1 MNCPVCDAV
10 RMREV
15 AKEGVLIDICPN
27 CKGVWLDRGELEKLM
42 EGERE
47 FRKEY
52 PGYDSDYE
60 SERSR
65 QSYPD
70 SYNRGY
76 SDDHHRY
83 PKHKKKRRVFDIFE
97 DLFD

>member
-1 MNCPVCDAV
+1 MNCPVCDGV

-15 AKEGVLIDICPN
+15 EKEGVMVDICPS

-47 FRKEY
+47 LRRQYPEY
-52 PGYDSDYE
+52 G
-60 SERSR
+60 
-65 QSYPD
+65 D
-70 SYNRGY
+70 SYNHGKPY
-76 SDDHHRY
+76 DDDYGRY
-83 PKHKKKRRVFDIFE
+83 EHNDDKYPRHKKKRRVFDIFE